1 MKLPLL
7 TRENQERNDIM
18 TDSEILKLNLQ
29 RGKISEKRLVEI
41 FGTPKI
47 QQNYKTNNKFTGT
60 DKKRLLDKAKRFC
73 EIRDDGNRQYY
84 LNKVYD
90 NPRPSNFEKMNKDL
104 YQYICPLI
112 LNALINSDEAK
123 SKSKCTMTVGLWA
136 REIKMVNNNYDVL
149 KEADVEK
156 VEDIFGIGK
165 NVYYDFYD
173 RCDEAIDYYIV
184 QALKYLYSAGLIIWR
199 EVYFIQPIT
208 PVIKQD
214 GIVYKAIRDPKPI
227 PATDD
232 DMKFYAECVKIA
244 DKEAGILNAK
254 ERYYSKKS
262 YYYRCVLLRELKKKN
277 IKYIFKSYEAY
288 YVNIDRCKAVMNMF
302 DINNIL
308 DKFNKALTEKLV
320 DNAEARKLQKKFQSC
335 TDYIGDFLTLCDI
348 TINNKSNKEKVKE
361 RLDGE
366 KNES

>member
-1 MKLPLL
+1 
-7 TRENQERNDIM
+7 
-18 TDSEILKLNLQ
+18 
-29 RGKISEKRLVEI
+29 
-41 FGTPKI
+41 
-47 QQNYKTNNKFTGT
+47 
-60 DKKRLLDKAKRFC
+60 
-73 EIRDDGNRQYY
+73 
-84 LNKVYD
+84 
-90 NPRPSNFEKMNKDL
+90 
-104 YQYICPLI
+104 
-112 LNALINSDEAK
+112 
-123 SKSKCTMTVGLWA
+123 MTVGLWA

-156 VEDIFGIGK
+156 IEDIFGIGK

-214 GIVYKAIRDPKPI
+214 GVVYKAIRDPKPI

-262 YYYRCVLLRELKKKN
+262 YHYRCVLLRELKKKN

-302 DINNIL
+302 DINNDIL

-366 KNES
+366 NYES